1 MQKSFRRTPDAA
13 LIRAGDDSAVI
24 RGGFSDV
31 SGGFDIAVEIP
42 SAGRRQVLV
51 NGKRPARLSDVATT
65 APVVAFLPDDLDLVK
80 RGPTLRREYLDDLGA
95 QLVPT
100 VGADQREF
108 EKALRQRNTLLR
120 QDGRNA
126 DPMTLD
132 VWDVRVAESGGRVIA
147 NRLRLLGRLCD
158 RLTDAYRTVGGTP
171 AETLLPVYGSSWASV
186 DGDHSRGWIP
196 TSKHMLLRCWGR
208 WRSAE
213 TVTWRCGAR
222 VRDRIGTTR
231 ATGWTDAT
239 YVCKPAR
246 GSSGRLRSAFALLPT
261 SLLDQRHGRPPILL
275 LDDVFSELDPGAGRR
290 VSLPCCRAGQV
301 FVTSARDDEVPR
313 NGEAVAGRRRRVDMT
328 GAETHDRSHGPA
340 RIRDRGLNPTRT
352 SALEASVLERVT
364 EGKLASDSR

>member
-1 MQKSFRRTPDAA
+1 MHLEWLELSRFRSYENLRLEPDPGINVLIGRNGAGKTNILEAVGYLSMQKSFRRTPDAA

-24 RGGFSDV
+24 RGGFADV

-108 EKALRQRNTLLR
+108 EKALRQRNSLLR
-120 QDGRNA
+120 QDGRNT

-158 RLTDAYRTVGGTP
+158 RLSDAYRTVGGTP
-171 AETLLPVYGSSWASV
+171 GETLLPVYGSSWAGVGDIEAGMEPGFEEYASALLGALEERRTRDMETRSTSAGPHRDDPGFRL
-186 DGDHSRGWIP
+186 DGRD
-196 TSKHMLLRCWGR
+196 
-208 WRSAE
+208 
-213 TVTWRCGAR
+213 VR
-222 VRDRIGTTR
+222 VRASQGEQRSVALSLRI
-231 ATGWTDAT
+231 AA
-239 YVCKPAR
+239 YQ
-246 GSSGRLRSAFALLPT
+246 
-261 SLLDQRHGRPPILL
+261 LLDQRHGRPPILL
-275 LDDVFSELDPGAGRR
+275 LDDVFSELDAGRAEG
-290 VSLPCCRAGQV
+290 VTALLPLGQV
-301 FVTSARDDEVPR
+301 FVTSARDDEVPDMGKR
-313 NGEAVAGRRRRVDMT
+313 WQVAEG
-328 GAETHDRSHGPA
+328 
-340 RIRDRGLNPTRT
+340 
-352 SALEASVLERVT
+352 VLR
-364 EGKLASDSR
+364 